1 MAEKDLKTYERM
13 KNIMLKLPGRGK
25 KRESFSFF
33 APYKNLINIV
43 GTKKLVVK
51 ETVSGSYNKLP
62 DSMFSSEKKKSG
74 LIKIRNLEKS
84 FGKHLVLQN
93 INLEI
98 QPGKIFGVIGES
110 GSGKTTLLRL
120 IIGYYKLTKG
130 EITFDGNNIVK
141 DSEFVKNNFGFAT
154 QDNSFYKDL
163 TVEENLRF
171 FGELYGLE
179 KNYLNETIDRILKLV
194 ELIDVRKRLARQL
207 SGGMKRRLDLACALI
222 HDPSVLILDE
232 PTEDLDPRL
241 REQLLNLIKNINNH
255 GTTVIFTSHLLEEI
269 EYLCD
274 KVAVLSKGTIIKV
287 GSPNELREAYK
298 KGEEIHIVLENAK
311 NYSLYAKKL
320 RGLQL
325 NIDGNKMVVYV
336 PEKQN
341 SVTILKKILSWVSKD
356 GQKVVLADI
365 RKPNLTE
372 VFSNLIKDGKKRR

>member
-1 MAEKDLKTYERM
+1 
-13 KNIMLKLPGRGK
+13 MLKLPGRGK
-25 KRESFSFF
+25 KREHKGGAFS
-33 APYKNLINIV
+33 PYKNFIRSKHDTKKELKEEIKESV
-43 GTKKLVVK
+43 RSATSFGTKAEGTIRFNDVEKRF
-51 ETVSGSYNKLP
+51 GS
-62 DSMFSSEKKKSG
+62 
-74 LIKIRNLEKS
+74 
-84 FGKHLVLQN
+84 HVVLQS
-93 INLEI
+93 LTFEI
-98 QPGKIFGVIGES
+98 PTGKIFGVIGVS

-120 IIGYYKLTKG
+120 IVGYYLPTKG
-130 EITFDGNNIVK
+130 SISFSLKENRKSNIPMTK
-141 DSEFVKNNFGFAT
+141 HFGFAT
-154 QDNSFYKDL
+154 QDNSFYGDL
-163 TVEENLRF
+163 TAEENVRF
-171 FGELYGLE
+171 FGTLYGL
-179 KNYLNETIDRILKLV
+179 KPDVISSRVADVLSVV
-194 ELIDVRKRLARQL
+194 ELYDSRNELARNL
-207 SGGMKRRLDLACALI
+207 SGGMRRRLDLACALV

-274 KVAVLSKGTIIKV
+274 KVAVLSQGTIIKI
-287 GSPNELREAYK
+287 GSPDELIEAYK
-298 KGEEIHIVLENAK
+298 KGEEIHLVLEDPKSYNK
-311 NYSLYAKKL
+311 YAKKL

-372 VFSNLIKDGKKRR
+372 VFSNLIKDDKKRK

>member
-1 MAEKDLKTYERM
+1 
-13 KNIMLKLPGRGK
+13 MLKLPGRGK
-25 KRESFSFF
+25 KRVGFSFF
-33 APYKNLINIV
+33 APYKNLIDVV
-43 GTKKLVVK
+43 GTRKLKIK
-51 ETVSGSYNKLP
+51 ETASGSYNKLP
-62 DSMFSSEKKKSG
+62 DSMFSDEKKKSG
-74 LIKIRNLEKS
+74 LIKITNLEKA
-84 FGKHLVLQN
+84 FGKHLILHN
-93 INLEI
+93 IHLEI
-98 QPGKIFGVIGES
+98 PPGKIFGIIGES

-130 EITFDGNNIVK
+130 EITFDGKDIVK
-141 DSEFVKNNFGFAT
+141 DVGFVRKNFGFAT

-163 TVEENLRF
+163 TVEENIRF

-194 ELIDVRKRLARQL
+194 ELVDVRKRLARHL

-222 HDPSVLILDE
+222 HDPSVLVLDE

-274 KVAVLSKGTIIKV
+274 KVAVLSQGTIAKV
-287 GSPNELREAYK
+287 GSPSELREAYK
-298 KGEEIHIVLENAK
+298 KGEEIHLVLENAK
-311 NYSLYAKKL
+311 NYNLYAKKL

-341 SVTILKKILSWVSKD
+341 SVAILKKILSWVSKD

-365 RKPNLTE
+365 RKPSLTE
-372 VFSNLIKDGKKRR
+372 VFSNLIKNDKKRK